1 MVKMLFF
8 NTIGNHSF
16 SIDCHSY
23 KMTPPLP
30 KLDRLSSLL
39 QGLAP
44 QVQLLP
50 VVPSATSAGPRP
62 AQHFAGQTAPM
73 LTLHLVNVGQVVLQA
88 GAHTLAAQA
97 PAMLVCHG
105 AVAHSLQCQDVGPAD
120 AVLTAQAWLTGPVAP
135 LLLEEFEVPM
145 RVSLGDADPA
155 LAHIISLVRGEL
167 LDPRCGHP
175 ALLNSAGD
183 IVFIAL
189 LRHLVAHPGSHHGL
203 LQGLADPRIAK
214 ALVAMHSGPHQ
225 PWTLESLAD
234 HAGMSRTAFAVR
246 FKDVLHCPPGKYLTR
261 LRLQIAQRTVESGRG
276 MKAAARAA
284 GFGNVS
290 ALSRALSRTIPRI
303 PLPLAVSPPSA
314 SENPVP

>member
-1 MVKMLFF
+1 
-8 NTIGNHSF
+8 
-16 SIDCHSY
+16 
-23 KMTPPLP
+23 MTPIPA
-30 KLDRLSSLL
+30 KLDRLSALL

-50 VVPSATSAGPRP
+50 AALGGTADGPRP
-62 AQHFAGQTAPM
+62 AQHFAAQTAPM
-73 LTLHLVNVGQVVLQA
+73 LTLHLINSGQVLLRA
-88 GAHTLAAQA
+88 GGHTLTALA

-105 AVAHSLQCQDVGPAD
+105 AVAHSVQCQGPGPAD
-120 AVLTAQAWLTGPVAP
+120 AVLTAYAWLTGPVAP
-135 LLLEEFEVPM
+135 LLLEEFEVPL

-183 IVFIAL
+183 IVFITL
-189 LRHLVAHPGSHHGL
+189 LRHLVAHPGAHQGL

-214 ALVAMHSGPHQ
+214 TLVAMHSSPHQ
-225 PWTLESLAD
+225 PWTLETLAD

-246 FKDVLHCPPGKYLTR
+246 FKDMLHCPPGKYLAR
-261 LRLQIAQRTVESGRG
+261 LRLQIAQRTVESGKG
-276 MKAAARAA
+276 LKAAARAA

-290 ALSRALSRTIPRI
+290 ALSRALSRTIPRTQ
-303 PLPLAVSPPSA
+303 LPKAVSPTLA
-314 SENPVP
+314 SETPAP

>member
-1 MVKMLFF
+1 M
-8 NTIGNHSF
+8 NA
-16 SIDCHSY
+16 
-23 KMTPPLP
+23 TPA
-30 KLDRLSSLL
+30 KLDRLSALL

-50 VVPSATSAGPRP
+50 VAASGTADSPRP
-62 AQHFAGQTAPM
+62 ALHFAAQTAPM
-73 LTLHLVNVGQVVLQA
+73 LTLHLVNSGQVLLRA
-88 GAHTLAAQA
+88 GAHTLTAQA

-105 AVAHSLQCQDVGPAD
+105 AVAHSVQCLDPGPAD
-120 AVLTAQAWLTGPVAP
+120 AVVTAHAWLTGPVAS
-135 LLLEEFEVPM
+135 LLLEEFAVPL

-189 LRHLVAHPGSHHGL
+189 LRHLVAHPGAQQGL

-214 ALVAMHSGPHQ
+214 ALVAMHSSPDL
-225 PWTLESLAD
+225 PWTLETLAN

-246 FKDVLHCPPGKYLTR
+246 FKDVLHCPPGKYLGR
-261 LRLQIAQRTVESGRG
+261 LRLQIAQRTVESGQG
-276 MKAAARAA
+276 LKAAARAA

-303 PLPLAVSPPSA
+303 PLPMAVFPTPA
-314 SENPVP
+314 SETPPHEKTPRHHHP